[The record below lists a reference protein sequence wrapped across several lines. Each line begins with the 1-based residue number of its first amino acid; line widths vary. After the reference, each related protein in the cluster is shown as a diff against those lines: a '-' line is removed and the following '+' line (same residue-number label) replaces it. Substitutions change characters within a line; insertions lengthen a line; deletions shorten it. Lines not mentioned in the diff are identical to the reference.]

1 MLKVDVTYD
10 QSQKGRSFQAEEL
23 TQQLF
28 EQSMSFSIS
37 SVRVSASGCITYE
50 LWKPV
55 QASSLRSLPFF
66 TCNTAQLPSL
76 GL

>member
-28 EQSMSFSIS
+28 EQSMSFSTWFLFWILRDLFS
-37 SVRVSASGCITYE
+37 LASWVSAVFLVLEVIG
-50 LWKPV
+50 
-55 QASSLRSLPFF
+55 
-66 TCNTAQLPSL
+66 
-76 GL
+76 

>member
-50 LWKPV
+50 L
-55 QASSLRSLPFF
+55 
-66 TCNTAQLPSL
+66 
-76 GL
+76 